1 MVHDNTAALPSFS
14 STYWGFIFAAYIRK
28 GDEGYVQIER
38 CGEVPEDSPPLPP
51 PTELLLL
58 LLSSGVSTG
67 LADIWNSNGL
77 ICYAVQWLNLVCNWV
92 TGFIGVT
99 INL

>member
-1 MVHDNTAALPSFS
+1 MLTSLRTFAILLFVAALKFSMVHDNTAALPSFS

-67 LADIWNSNGL
+67 LADIWNSNG
-77 ICYAVQWLNLVCNWV
+77 
-92 TGFIGVT
+92 
-99 INL
+99 